1 MESLKPSGLPSIDRV
16 QVRVYPL
23 TTRGP
28 FGFVMVAVID
38 ESPLVSVTTGGSVE
52 SVGWA
57 LATAGNASG
66 ASAAMAT
73 TKGLFMGISYHVPSP
88 GLAVPP
94 VSIPPRIRPHWGSGF
109 NMSRGALRHSLPV
122 GGLP

>member
-1 MESLKPSGLPSIDRV
+1 M
-16 QVRVYPL
+16 RVYPPL

-57 LATAGNASG
+57 LATAGGNASG

-94 VSIPPRIRPHWGSGF
+94 VSIPPRIRPHGG
-109 NMSRGALRHSLPV
+109 GAASI
-122 GGLP
+122 